1 MWQQGDR
8 LTALL
13 PALQPMDQ
21 PNLLANGEFSGEF
34 YFYRNDDQLSVA
46 VGWAPW
52 WLPAQDNEPGWKN
65 QKPLFA
71 SATVDDYSVQQLST
85 PFGTHTAGLWQQIP
99 SAPGNRYDLSVM
111 GQAWSSEDE
120 KPASRRDASDVNLQ
134 IGVDPTGGL
143 DPESPLIKWSDS
155 AQPLSR
161 WETLRLSFEA
171 EANIATIY
179 LRSAPRL
186 PKRQQ
191 SVFWRNAVLLPEGR
205 FKRSLAIIGSGD
217 THIALEPE
225 HPQPQT
231 EVAVMASSMRNHPFV
246 DLQVRRPDGQLAASV
261 FKGSSQEDDR
271 TLWRYSFTPDD
282 EGLYD
287 IRFVADQGA
296 RLLAQRLL
304 RVSYQT
310 QLVPSGEP
318 RQNYRRVYVLLP
330 PTATEKWFLAAA
342 RGSYTGRYTV
352 GFSADDA
359 GVGDLEERFVLAV
372 NPHHW
377 PGILT
382 ATWFKQHYPG
392 ARFLPI
398 VANSPEDLE
407 SWLKNWIAES

>member
-1 MWQQGDR
+1 MEQS
-8 LTALL
+8 
-13 PALQPMDQ
+13 
-21 PNLLANGEFSGEF
+21 NLLANGEFEGQF
-34 YFYRNDDQLSVA
+34 NAYRNDEQLQVA
-46 VGWAPW
+46 AAWAPW
-52 WLPAQDNEPGWKN
+52 WDPAQDDDPAWKN
-65 QKPLFA
+65 QKPQFRT
-71 SATVDDYSVQQLST
+71 ATVDDHPVQQIET
-85 PFGTHTAGLWQQIP
+85 PFATHTAGLWQQIP
-99 SAPGNRYDLSVM
+99 AASGNRYELSIM

-120 KPASRRDASDVNLQ
+120 KPGSRRDASDVNLQ

-143 DPESPLIKWSDS
+143 DPQSPLIQWGDV
-155 AQPLSR
+155 AQPLGR

-179 LRSAPRL
+179 VRSAPTL

-191 SVFWRNAVLLPEGR
+191 SVFWRNAVLLPDGR
-205 FKRSLAIIGSGD
+205 FKRSLAIVGPGD
-217 THIALEPE
+217 THIALEPD
-225 HPQPQT
+225 HPQPQK
-231 EVAVMASSMRNHPFV
+231 EVAVMVSSMRNHPFV
-246 DLQVRRPDGQLAASV
+246 ELHVRRPDGQRAASL

-271 TLWRYSFTPDD
+271 TLWRYTFNPDD

-287 IRFVADQGA
+287 IRFVGDYGA
-296 RLLAQRLL
+296 RLLAQRLV
-304 RVSYQT
+304 RVSQQT

-330 PTATEKWFLAAA
+330 PTATEKWILAAA

-359 GVGDLEERFVLAV
+359 GVGDFQERFILAV

-392 ARFLPI
+392 ARFLPV
-398 VANSPEDLE
+398 VANTPDDLE
-407 SWLKNWIAES
+407 AWLQDWMAED

>member
-1 MWQQGDR
+1 MEH
-8 LTALL
+8 A
-13 PALQPMDQ
+13 
-21 PNLLANGEFSGEF
+21 NLLANAGFDRDF
-34 YFYRNDDQLSVA
+34 VPYRNDEQLQVA
-46 VGWAPW
+46 AGWAPW
-52 WLPAQDNEPGWKN
+52 WLPAQEDDPSWKN
-65 QKPLFA
+65 QMPTYEP
-71 SATVDDYSVQQLST
+71 ATVDEHAVQQLST
-85 PFGTHTAGLWQQIP
+85 PFGAHTAGLWQQIP
-99 SAPGNRYDLSVM
+99 AAPGNRYDLSVM
-111 GQAWSSEDE
+111 GQAWSSEAE
-120 KPASRRDASDVNLQ
+120 KPGSRRDASDVNLQ

-143 DPESPLIKWSDS
+143 DPESPLIQWSDV

-179 LRSAPRL
+179 LRSAPTL

-205 FKRSLAIIGSGD
+205 FKRSLAIVGPGD
-217 THIALEPE
+217 THVALEPD
-225 HPQPQT
+225 HPQPQS

-246 DLQVRRPDGQLAASV
+246 ELHVRRPDGHMAVSI

-271 TLWRYSFTPDD
+271 TLWRYIFTPDE

-287 IRFVADQGA
+287 IRFVGDQGA
-296 RLLAQRLL
+296 RLLAQRLV
-304 RVSYQT
+304 RVSQQT

-330 PTATEKWFLAAA
+330 PTATEHWTVAAA

-359 GVGDLEERFVLAV
+359 GVGDIEERLVLAV

-392 ARFLPI
+392 ARFLPV

-407 SWLKNWIAES
+407 AWLKNWRFED

>member
-1 MWQQGDR
+1 MPSRRQYG
-8 LTALL
+8 
-13 PALQPMDQ
+13 PPMEQ
-21 PNLLANGEFSGEF
+21 RNQLANAGFDNDF
-34 YFYRNDDQLSVA
+34 YAYRNDEQLQVA

-52 WLPAQDNEPGWKN
+52 WAPAEAGDPAWKN
-65 QKPLFA
+65 QKPHYT
-71 SATVDDYSVQQLST
+71 ATTLDDYAVQQIST
-85 PFGTHTAGLWQQIP
+85 PFATHTGGLFQQFP
-99 SAPGNRYDLSVM
+99 AAPGNRYELSVM
-111 GQAWSSEDE
+111 AQAWSSEDE
-120 KPASRRDASDVNLQ
+120 KPGSRRDASDVNLQ

-143 DPESPLIKWSDS
+143 DPESPLIQWSDT

-161 WETLRLSFEA
+161 WETLRLAFDA
-171 EANIATIY
+171 EANIATVY
-179 LRSAPRL
+179 LRSAPAL

-205 FKRSLAIIGSGD
+205 YKRTVAIVGPGD

-225 HPQPQT
+225 HPAPRQ
-231 EVAVMASSMRNHPFV
+231 EVAVMASSMRNHPYV
-246 DLQVRRPDGQLAASV
+246 DLLVRRPDGQISV
-261 FKGSSQEDDR
+261 SIFKGSSQEDDR
-271 TLWRYSFTPDD
+271 ILWRYLFSADV

-287 IRFVADQGA
+287 IRFVGDQGA
-296 RLLAQRLL
+296 RLFAQRLV
-304 RVSYQT
+304 RVSHQT

-330 PTATEKWFLAAA
+330 PTATEKWIVAAA

-359 GVGDLEERFVLAV
+359 GVGDLEERFVLAI

-382 ATWFKQHYPG
+382 ASWFKQHYPG
-392 ARFLPI
+392 ARFVPV

-407 SWLKNWIAES
+407 GWLKDWSAEE